1 MKKHIYGEG
10 ISDVFQLIGKKVFGH
25 RKKAAK
31 TASNK
36 AVQTAATKSG
46 EFVGKKAGDK
56 IIQLLSKRNKNR
68 TTPVTQPIQ
77 NPQTRELRDYEINE
91 RVNKLLS
98 GGRMREIKFIESIN
112 RNISILFLTWKHQ

>member
-1 MKKHIYGEG
+1 MRDKRTPKDVCGEA
-10 ISDVFQLIGKKVFGH
+10 I
-25 RKKAAK
+25 
-31 TASNK
+31 
-36 AVQTAATKSG
+36 QTAAPKSG

-56 IIQLLSKRNKNR
+56 IIQLLRKRNKNT
-68 TTPVTQPIQ
+68 TTPVTHPIQ

-112 RNISILFLTWKHQ
+112 RNISILFLTWKHH